1 MCLAEESLGGS
12 QVGFQLSVY
21 WRRRMGW
28 SEGIDGL
35 GSTTRAG
42 RQAVESVSET
52 GSRIRRSRGRG
63 QTDGCG
69 RKQAEGSGNGGR
81 EGLGLA

>member
-42 RQAVESVSET
+42 RQSSRCRRLGAEFAGVE
-52 GSRIRRSRGRG
+52 GAGR
-63 QTDGCG
+63 QTVVGKG
-69 RKQAEGSGNGGR
+69 KQRDPAMEGGR
-81 EGLGLA
+81 VLD